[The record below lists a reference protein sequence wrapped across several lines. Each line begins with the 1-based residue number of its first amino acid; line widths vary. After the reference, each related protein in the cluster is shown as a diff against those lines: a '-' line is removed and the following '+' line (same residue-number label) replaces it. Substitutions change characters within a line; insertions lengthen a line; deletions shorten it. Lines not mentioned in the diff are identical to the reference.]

1 MRSGAAV
8 PNLLGRIE
16 WGAAASFLLG
26 FALVA
31 YLGLEGGG
39 YDALIHDQVG
49 VVVWWLLLAGVVVGA
64 MPRQR
69 FGPLGW
75 AALGLLAA
83 FVLWTALSLSWTDS
97 PDQTWDD
104 LARVCGYLGAFALA
118 LCCHDSGS
126 RRFLLGGVVAGVCLV
141 AAIALISRFHPV
153 WFPDA
158 DQTAQLL
165 RGNHERL
172 SYPVQYWNGLAALM
186 AIGLP
191 LTLMFASSA
200 RTRAVRSL
208 AAAALPLLMLTSYL
222 TFSRAGIGTAIIAL
236 AVFVALAADRLP
248 KLLTLGAAAIGGAV
262 LCLGVAS
269 RDALHDGLVNSTAE
283 SQGDAMIVWAIVV
296 CLLVAAAQLGI
307 TALMDEGRRPSWTR
321 VPRRNAQIGL
331 GVAAAVLLVALIA
344 GNAPGRAS
352 DAWDE
357 FKTADGPGESS
368 GRLTSAAG
376 ENRYVYWSSAVDE
389 NATAPLIGTGSGT
402 FEFWW
407 TQDREADDVV
417 QDTHSL
423 YFQTLG
429 EVGIVGLLVLVA
441 FALTILIGAGRGA
454 VRARSPGDRTL
465 LAAALASCFAFF
477 LAAAVDWLW
486 QIPVLACAML
496 LVAAAAVGPGARGQA
511 EGEQT
516 GGGALPL
523 AWRAGAAAL
532 CLVAIVLISMPL
544 AATNQL
550 RDSEADVREGDL
562 TAALAAARSAQNAL
576 PGAAAPRLQQALVLE
591 LGGDLPAASEAAR
604 AATEREQ
611 ANWRN
616 WLVLSRIEA
625 QRGNADAALA
635 AYRKAKSLNPLS
647 PLFDT

>member
-8 PNLLGRIE
+8 PNLFARAD
-16 WGAAASFLLG
+16 WGAVAAFGVG

-39 YDALIHDQVG
+39 YDALVHDQVG
-49 VVVWWLLLAGVVVGA
+49 IVVWWLVLAGILVGA
-64 MPRQR
+64 MPRR
-69 FGPLGW
+69 RLGTVAW
-75 AALGLLAA
+75 TGFGLLAA
-83 FVLWTALSLSWTDS
+83 FVLWTTLSLAWTDS
-97 PDQTWDD
+97 PDATWADI
-104 LARVCGYLGAFALA
+104 ARVCGYLGAFALA
-118 LCCHDSGS
+118 LCCHDRAS
-126 RRFLLGGVVAGVCLV
+126 RRFLLGGVAAGIVLV
-141 AAIALISRFHPV
+141 AAIGLLSRFHPA
-153 WFPDA
+153 WFPEA

-172 SYPVQYWNGLAALM
+172 SYPVHYWNGLAALV

-191 LTLMFASSA
+191 LILMFAAAA
-200 RTRAVRSL
+200 RTRLVRSL

-222 TFSRAGIGTAIIAL
+222 TFSRAGIGTGAIVL
-236 AVFVALAADRLP
+236 AVFIAFAADRVP
-248 KLLTLGAAAIGGAV
+248 KLLTLGVAAIGGAI

-283 SQGDAMIVWAIVV
+283 SQGDAMILWAIVV
-296 CLLVAAAQLGI
+296 CVLVAAAQIGI

-321 VPRRNAQIGL
+321 VPRRSAQIGL
-331 GVAAAVLLVALIA
+331 GVAAAVLLIVLIA

-368 GRLTSAAG
+368 SRLTSAAG

-389 NATAPLIGTGSGT
+389 NATAPLVGTGSGT

-407 TQDREADDVV
+407 TKDREADDVV

-429 EVGIVGLLVLVA
+429 ELGIVGLLLLVS
-441 FALTILIGAGRGA
+441 FALVVLIAAARGA
-454 VRARSPGDRTL
+454 LRARSPGERTL
-465 LAAALASCFAFF
+465 LAAVLASSFAFF

-486 QIPVLACAML
+486 KIPVLACAML
-496 LVAAAAVGPGARGQA
+496 LVAAVALAP
-511 EGEQT
+511 EGKGDERR
-516 GGGALPL
+516 ASSKPL
-523 AWRAGAAAL
+523 WRAGAVVVS
-532 CLVAIVLISMPL
+532 LVAIVLIAMPL
-544 AATNQL
+544 ASTSQL
-550 RDSEADVREGDL
+550 RDSEADVRAGDL
-562 TAALAAARSAQNAL
+562 TAALAAARGAQNAL
-576 PGAAAPRLQQALVLE
+576 PGTAAPRLQQALVLE
-591 LGGDLPAASEAAR
+591 LGADLPAAAEAAR
-604 AATEREQ
+604 AAAERE
-611 ANWRN
+611 ADNWRN

-625 QRGNADAALA
+625 QRGNADAAVA